1 MLSDEDRTATKRLA
15 VRPVASQ
22 VVRAMQPLMPRVKF
36 DLSATLD
43 DLRFPIGSFAEWNA
57 VLQNVLTNAWNAML
71 DSDDAIVSIDGGRE
85 RGRRAREWLRVS
97 DTGIGLGVPLEE
109 SPDLFEPFER
119 RLEISDMN
127 RSIAIGGQGLGLAI
141 VRMIA
146 RRREANVAFVRPREQ
161 FCTSFEISWRGA
173 PR

>member
-1 MLSDEDRTATKRLA
+1 
-15 VRPVASQ
+15 
-22 VVRAMQPLMPRVKF
+22 MPGVEF
-36 DLSATLD
+36 DLSGTLD

-71 DSDDAIVSIDGGRE
+71 DSDDAIVSIDAGRD
-85 RGRRAREWLRVS
+85 RSRRAREWLRVS
-97 DTGIGLGVPLEE
+97 DSGVGLGVSLEE

-119 RLEISDMN
+119 RMEISDAN

-146 RRREANVAFVRPREQ
+146 RRREADVAFVTPRER
-161 FCTSFEISWRGA
+161 FSTTFEISWRGA
-173 PR
+173 TR